1 MYYIG
6 IDLGG
11 TNIAAGVCDENFK
24 IVGRGAAKTNLPR
37 SAEAVAADMVSAAK
51 AAVQNAGLTIKDI
64 RWAGIGAPG
73 SIEPESGTIIYN
85 NNLGFNNVPIVD
97 LVEKGLGVKT
107 YVENDGNAAA
117 YGEMLAGAGRGVKD
131 LIAITLGTGVGGGI
145 IIDEKIYAGFN
156 YAGAELGHMVI
167 EKDGWPCTCGRKG
180 CFESY
185 SSATGMIKMTKLGMQ
200 KHPGSVMWKLVG
212 GNLDNAGGKTAC
224 DGVRKGDEA
233 AREVWDKYLDYLA
246 CGIVNLINIFQ
257 PEVFCIGGG
266 ISKEGAFLLEPLR
279 ARISKETYSRSGIP
293 QTGIVA
299 AVLGNDA
306 GIIGAAFLGNIRS
319 GHPE

>member
-11 TNIAAGVCDENFK
+11 TNIAVAVCDENFK
-24 IVGRGAAKTNLPR
+24 IIGRGSAKTNLPR
-37 SAEAVAADMVSAAK
+37 PAAEIAADMVTAAK
-51 AAVQNAGLTIKDI
+51 AAVENAGLTMADI
-64 RWAGIGAPG
+64 EWAGIGAPG
-73 SIEPESGTIIYN
+73 SIEPKKGIIVYN

-107 YVENDGNAAA
+107 YVDNDGNAAA
-117 YGEMLAGAGRGVKD
+117 YGEMLAGAGKGVKD

-145 IIDEKIYAGFN
+145 IIDKKIYAGFN

-180 CFESY
+180 CFEAY
-185 SSATGMIKMTKLGMQ
+185 SSATGMIKMTKQGMQ
-200 KHPGSVMWKLVG
+200 KHPSSIMWKLTG
-212 GNLDNAGGKTAC
+212 GNLDSAGGKTAC

-266 ISKEGAFLLEPLR
+266 ISKEGEFLLEPLR
-279 ARISKETYSRSGIP
+279 ARIANETYSRSGIP
-293 QTGIVA
+293 QTRIVA
-299 AVLGNDA
+299 ATLGNDA
-306 GIIGAAFLGNIRS
+306 GIIGAAFLGNIR
-319 GHPE
+319 